1 MISNL
6 RRILGSVYPSFAGCI
21 FLALGIATLI
31 QPEIMSYYAIG
42 LDHPSARVAMRA
54 MIGGGDIG
62 IGVVLILGGR
72 INLSSRQLS
81 LIAAAVFICVG
92 LSRVA
97 AVFMEGADLLAV
109 QPLRE
114 ALIEI
119 LLGGIGLWA
128 ARGLEH
134 DQL

>member
-1 MISNL
+1 
-6 RRILGSVYPSFAGCI
+6 
-21 FLALGIATLI
+21 
-31 QPEIMSYYAIG
+31 MSYYAIG
-42 LDHPSARVAMRA
+42 LDQPSARVAMRA
-54 MIGGGDIG
+54 MIGGGEIG

-81 LIAAAVFICVG
+81 LIAAAIFICVG
-92 LSRVA
+92 LSRVT
-97 AVFMEGADLLAV
+97 AVFMESAEVLAV

-119 LLGGIGLWA
+119 LLGGLGLLA
-128 ARGLEH
+128 ARGWEN

>member
-1 MISNL
+1 MSHLHRISGRL
-6 RRILGSVYPSFAGCI
+6 YPSFAGCI
-21 FLALGIATLI
+21 FLALGIVTLI

-42 LDHPSARVAMRA
+42 LDQPSARVAMRA
-54 MIGGGDIG
+54 MIGGGEIG

-81 LIAAAVFICVG
+81 LIAAAIFVCVG

-97 AVFMEGADLLAV
+97 AVFMEGADLLAF

-128 ARGLEH
+128 ARGWGN

>member
-1 MISNL
+1 MSHLHRNL
-6 RRILGSVYPSFAGCI
+6 GRVYPSFAGCI
-21 FLALGIATLI
+21 FLALGLVTLI

-42 LDHPSARVAMRA
+42 LDQPSARVAMRA
-54 MIGGGDIG
+54 MIGGGEIG

-81 LIAAAVFICVG
+81 LIAAAIFICVG

-97 AVFMEGADLLAV
+97 AVFMEGADLLAF

-128 ARGLEH
+128 ARGWGN

>member
-1 MISNL
+1 MSHLHRNL
-6 RRILGSVYPSFAGCI
+6 GRVYPSFAGCI
-21 FLALGIATLI
+21 FLALGLVTLI

-42 LDHPSARVAMRA
+42 LDQPSARVAIRA
-54 MIGGGDIG
+54 MIGGGEIG

-72 INLSSRQLS
+72 INLSSSQLS
-81 LIAAAVFICVG
+81 LIAAAIFICVG

>member
-1 MISNL
+1 MSHL
-6 RRILGSVYPSFAGCI
+6 HRILGRVYPSFAGCI

-42 LDHPSARVAMRA
+42 LDQPSARVAMRA
-54 MIGGGDIG
+54 MIGGGEIG
-62 IGVVLILGGR
+62 IGCVLILGGR
-72 INLSSRQLS
+72 INLSPSQRS
-81 LIAAAVFICVG
+81 LIAAAIFICVG
-92 LSRVA
+92 FSRVA
-97 AVFMEGADLLAV
+97 AVSIEGAELLAF

-128 ARGLEH
+128 ARGLEN

>member
-1 MISNL
+1 
-6 RRILGSVYPSFAGCI
+6 
-21 FLALGIATLI
+21 
-31 QPEIMSYYAIG
+31 MSYYAIG

-54 MIGGGDIG
+54 MIGGGEIG

-81 LIAAAVFICVG
+81 LIAAAVLICVG

>member
-1 MISNL
+1 MSHLHRNL
-6 RRILGSVYPSFAGCI
+6 GRVYPSFAGCI
-21 FLALGIATLI
+21 FLALGIVTLI

-42 LDHPSARVAMRA
+42 LDQPSARVAMRA
-54 MIGGGDIG
+54 MIGGGEIG

-81 LIAAAVFICVG
+81 LTAAAIFICVG

>member
-1 MISNL
+1 MSHLHRNL
-6 RRILGSVYPSFAGCI
+6 GRVYPSFAGCI
-21 FLALGIATLI
+21 FLALGIVTLI

-42 LDHPSARVAMRA
+42 LDQPSARVAMRA
-54 MIGGGDIG
+54 MIGGGEIG

-81 LIAAAVFICVG
+81 LTAAAIFICVG

-97 AVFMEGADLLAV
+97 AVFTEGADLLAV

-128 ARGLEH
+128 ARGWVN

>member
-1 MISNL
+1 MSHLHRNL
-6 RRILGSVYPSFAGCI
+6 GRVYPSFAGCI
-21 FLALGIATLI
+21 FLALGIASLI

-42 LDHPSARVAMRA
+42 LDQPSARVAMRA
-54 MIGGGDIG
+54 MIGGGEIG

-81 LIAAAVFICVG
+81 LTAAAIFICVG

>member
-1 MISNL
+1 MSHLHRNL
-6 RRILGSVYPSFAGCI
+6 GRVYPSFAGCI
-21 FLALGIATLI
+21 FLALGLVTLI

-42 LDHPSARVAMRA
+42 LDQPSARVAMRA
-54 MIGGGDIG
+54 MIGGGEIG

-72 INLSSRQLS
+72 INLFSRQLS
-81 LIAAAVFICVG
+81 LIAAAIFICVG

>member
-1 MISNL
+1 MYK
-6 RRILGSVYPSFAGCI
+6 RQ
-21 FLALGIATLI
+21 FLALGIVTLI

-42 LDHPSARVAMRA
+42 LDQPSARVAMRA
-54 MIGGGDIG
+54 MIGGGEIG
-62 IGVVLILGGR
+62 IALILILGDR
-72 INLSSRQLS
+72 INLSPRQRS
-81 LIAAAVFICVG
+81 LIAAAIFICVG

-97 AVFMEGADLLAV
+97 AVFIEGAEVLAV

-114 ALIEI
+114 ALFEI

-128 ARGLEH
+128 ALGLEN

>member
-1 MISNL
+1 MSHLHRNL
-6 RRILGSVYPSFAGCI
+6 GRVYPSFAGCI
-21 FLALGIATLI
+21 FLALGMVTLI
-31 QPEIMSYYAIG
+31 RPEIMSYYAIG
-42 LDHPSARVAMRA
+42 LDQPSARVAMRA
-54 MIGGGDIG
+54 MIGGGEIG

-81 LIAAAVFICVG
+81 LIAAAIFICVG

>member
-1 MISNL
+1 MSHLHRNL
-6 RRILGSVYPSFAGCI
+6 GRVYPSFAGCI
-21 FLALGIATLI
+21 FLALGLVTLI

-42 LDHPSARVAMRA
+42 LDQPSARVAMRA
-54 MIGGGDIG
+54 MIGGGEIG

-81 LIAAAVFICVG
+81 LIAAAIFICVG

>member
-6 RRILGSVYPSFAGCI
+6 HRILGRVYPSFAGCI
-21 FLALGIATLI
+21 FLALGIVTLI

-42 LDHPSARVAMRA
+42 LDQPSARVAMRA
-54 MIGGGDIG
+54 MIGGGEIG
-62 IGVVLILGGR
+62 IGCVLVFGGR
-72 INLSSRQLS
+72 IKLSPRKRS
-81 LIAAAVFICVG
+81 LIAAAIFICVG